1 MPTRQKAKT
10 IDELSDQLTRANLVI
25 VTDYRGLKV
34 TDLQTLRGNLRPS
47 GAEIHIAKN
56 TLTRI
61 AAGNAGVVGLDPLL
75 EGPSALVFSFEDAV
89 QTAKAVSDFV
99 RTSRILSV
107 KGGVMGDRAVT
118 AADVEAIATLPSRE
132 ELQARLLGMLV
143 SPMARTLSVLSGP
156 SRSMVYLLNAR
167 TEQPELAQAPART
180 RPRAPE
186 GAPRL
191 KRIESDAG
199 PMSRPG
205 PGGVKTWI
213 RSKSLQ
219 PSRA

>member
-10 IDELSDQLTRANLVI
+10 IDQLSDQLTRANLVI

-47 GAEIHIAKN
+47 GAEIHVAKN

-107 KGGVMGDRAVT
+107 KGGVMGDRTVT

-143 SPMARTLSVLSGP
+143 SPMARTSGRKLLLPWHLPAGRSCSACFCSPWP
-156 SRSMVYLLNAR
+156 SRWSGGSCGHRAVAGRCRRGGWASSSPLNLR
-167 TEQPELAQAPART
+167 RW
-180 RPRAPE
+180 R
-186 GAPRL
+186 
-191 KRIESDAG
+191 
-199 PMSRPG
+199 
-205 PGGVKTWI
+205 
-213 RSKSLQ
+213 
-219 PSRA
+219 

>member
-10 IDELSDQLTRANLVI
+10 IDELSEQLTRANLVI
-25 VTDYRGLKV
+25 VTVSRGLKV
-34 TDLQTLRGNLRPS
+34 GDLQTLSGNLRTS

-61 AAGNAGVVGLDPLL
+61 AAGNAGVAGLDPLL

-99 RTSRILSV
+99 RTSRILAV
-107 KGGVMGDRAVT
+107 KGGVMGGRSVT
-118 AADVEAIATLPSRE
+118 AADVEALATLPSRE

-156 SRSMVYLLNAR
+156 SRSMVYLLHAR
-167 TEQPELAQAPART
+167 ADRPELAAAT
-180 RPRAPE
+180 
-186 GAPRL
+186 G
-191 KRIESDAG
+191 
-199 PMSRPG
+199 
-205 PGGVKTWI
+205 
-213 RSKSLQ
+213 
-219 PSRA
+219 